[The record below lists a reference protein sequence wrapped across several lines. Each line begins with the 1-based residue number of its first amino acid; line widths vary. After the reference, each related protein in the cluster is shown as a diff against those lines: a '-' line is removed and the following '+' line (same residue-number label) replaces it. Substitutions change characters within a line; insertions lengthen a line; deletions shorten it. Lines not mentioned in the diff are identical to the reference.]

1 MCKLTGG
8 VARLLAFAACGGLVL
23 EGQSKPVCPTYVE
36 LQSGTIFD
44 IAKLV
49 EDSGS
54 PTAALKKA
62 RTDLAQVKRYGGCKS
77 LEHTRHYG
85 ECTEIVAAAEEAI
98 SALERCVSRMPR
110 TPLIRRRVSKCRM
123 EECQLSRARTNAL
136 VFAPVEI
143 PPVLELRIQRICECA
158 ATARLH
164 CMCAE
169 RTLIL

>member
-1 MCKLTGG
+1 MSAHWRMGQREVAMCKLTGR
-8 VARLLAFAACGGLVL
+8 VARLLAFAACGGFVL

-54 PTAALKKA
+54 PAAALKKA

-98 SALERCVSRMPR
+98 SALERCVSEDA
-110 TPLIRRRVSKCRM
+110 S
-123 EECQLSRARTNAL
+123 NA
-136 VFAPVEI
+136 ANP
-143 PPVLELRIQRICECA
+143 
-158 ATARLH
+158 TAD
-164 CMCAE
+164 E
-169 RTLIL
+169 